1 MSINPREV
9 RRAADPQ
16 PQSSFWPLPWPALV
30 SVDILRVALPF
41 GPWPTG
47 HPLPF
52 APPGGERRK
61 ETLLRKAS
69 GPTAHVAGAG
79 LHLEVDGGKRCRSA
93 ALPEGQ
99 SDPQDINRNEGWP
112 RQWPERRL
120 RLRVCGPPSL
130 PLGLS
135 TSWRA
140 APGKA
145 RGRALFAAAFKLAES
160 AKNPTPFCDNNP
172 PVFSLHFHIR

>member
-1 MSINPREV
+1 MRPNQAVEKARL
-9 RRAADPQ
+9 RR
-16 PQSSFWPLPWPALV
+16 SFPP
-30 SVDILRVALPF
+30 RVA
-41 GPWPTG
+41 
-47 HPLPF
+47 PF
-52 APPGGERRK
+52 AYSLRSPGGERRK

-79 LHLEVDGGKRCRSA
+79 LHSEVDGGKRWPCGP
-93 ALPEGQ
+93 LPEGQ
-99 SDPQDINRNEGWP
+99 SDPEDINRNEGWP

>member
-1 MSINPREV
+1 MQKVTSCRKKIGATLLQSAAPQAVEKARL
-9 RRAADPQ
+9 RR
-16 PQSSFWPLPWPALV
+16 SFPP
-30 SVDILRVALPF
+30 RVA
-41 GPWPTG
+41 
-47 HPLPF
+47 PF
-52 APPGGERRK
+52 AYSLRSPGGERRK
-61 ETLLRKAS
+61 ETLLRKPS

-130 PLGLS
+130 LWGLS
-135 TSWRA
+135 T
-140 APGKA
+140 
-145 RGRALFAAAFKLAES
+145 
-160 AKNPTPFCDNNP
+160 
-172 PVFSLHFHIR
+172 V